1 MKDLKVDESGDLALS
16 AESGDL
22 QYVDGDELIRQKV
35 RLILG
40 TNKTEWEF
48 NKDEGINFFVLLAKE
63 VDEQSIYNA
72 ILDGLRQVDEDL
84 AIDEMSIGA
93 GKASREL
100 NIKFRASG
108 GGLASSTDFLI
119 GTTGGD
125 INIQEEAV

>member
-1 MKDLKVDESGDLALS
+1 MKDLKVDESGDLVLG

-35 RLILG
+35 RLVLG

-48 NKDEGINFFVLLAKE
+48 NKDEGVDFFALLAKE
-63 VDEQSIYNA
+63 VDEQQIYNT

-84 AIDEMSIGA
+84 AIDEMSIEI

-108 GGLASSTDFLI
+108 GDLASSTEFLI
-119 GTTGGD
+119 GTDGD
-125 INIQEEAV
+125 INIQEAV